1 MGRWVLALGLLGAV
15 ILVGEAL
22 LLQRALQAVER
33 EAAAR
38 REQLTERC
46 HAELA
51 RGLADL
57 LAREDARPFTHWRHL
72 YVPDDAVPGLVTLAV
87 SPLARLPEDPAVV
100 GWVQIDPDGSVH
112 SPMQPRDE
120 ELERL
125 SAEWNDDAGHR
136 ERVAELRARMEAPA
150 PETPGSNSRVVEH
163 AQQAAHS
170 YAVVDAYL
178 NRKQAESSSGQT
190 QGERVVQ
197 TRANNLNSF
206 IDPLADSR
214 NAQVIAVA
222 QQQQQEDPDAALI
235 ACFPP
240 GWALEEEQ
248 AVVVGPFRAAPAR
261 ADTLLLLRDIAVA
274 GATWRQG
281 VVLDRAAIQAQLARR
296 LLDDP
301 ERPAGLAVHWD
312 DGVGARTFAAPFAM
326 LSARIALP
334 ALAVDAR
341 RQAVLGFGL
350 ALLAATVAA
359 MIAAYAALAAM
370 LRDVRRRQDFVAA
383 VTHELKTPLT
393 AIRLHAEMLRDG
405 LVPDAAKQTAY
416 HATIVAESGRL
427 ARLIGNVL
435 DLARLERGERALS
448 PQLGD
453 PATVLDEAVALM
465 EPHAHAQGFSLVV
478 ERDPAAGS
486 ARFDR
491 DALLQVVINLIDNAV
506 KFTGDGERTITL
518 ALRRSGDRVSVA
530 VADHGPGVPES
541 DLRRIFRPF
550 WRGGRE
556 LTRRAPGTGIGLA
569 LVRSL
574 MEGMGG
580 SVQARNQP
588 GGGFAV
594 ECLLPQGADPG

>member
-1 MGRWVLALGLLGAV
+1 MGRWALALGLLGAV
-15 ILVGEAL
+15 ILGGEAL

-33 EAAAR
+33 EATAR

-72 YVPDDAVPGLVTLAV
+72 YVPDDAVPGLVSLAV
-87 SPLARLPEDPAVV
+87 SPLARLPEDSAVV

-125 SAEWNDDAGHR
+125 SAGWNDDLGLR
-136 ERVAELRARMEAPA
+136 DRVAELRARTEAPV
-150 PETPGSNSRVVEH
+150 PEVAGNSGPTVEVV
-163 AQQAAHS
+163 QQAGS

-178 NRKQAESSSGQT
+178 NRKQAESSANPVK
-190 QGERVVQ
+190 GERVVQ
-197 TRANNLNSF
+197 TRSGNLNTF
-206 IDPLADSR
+206 TDPLADMR

-222 QQQQQEDPDAALI
+222 QQQQQDDPAAALI

-240 GWALEEEQ
+240 GWAQEEEH

-281 VVLDRAAIQAQLARR
+281 VVLDRAAIQAQLASR

-312 DGVGARTFAAPFAM
+312 EGIGARTFAAPFAT

-334 ALAVDAR
+334 AIAADER
-341 RQAVLGFGL
+341 RRAVLGFGV

-359 MIAAYAALAAM
+359 MMAAYAALAAM

-405 LVPDAAKQTAY
+405 LVTDPVKQTAY

-453 PATVLDEAVALM
+453 PAAVLDEAVALM
-465 EPHAHAQGFSLVV
+465 EPHARAQDFTLVV
-478 ERDPAAGS
+478 ERDPTAGS

-491 DALLQVVINLIDNAV
+491 DALLQVVINLVDNAV
-506 KFTGDGERTITL
+506 KFAGDGERTITL

-530 VADHGPGVPES
+530 VADRGPGVPDS

-594 ECLLPQGADPG
+594 ECLLPA